1 MLPRVVRVG
10 RDSVVKKV
18 TGKEPTAFENL
29 TKEKKAVRAS
39 SGDTTQYRNT

>member
-18 TGKEPTAFENL
+18 TGKEPTGFKDL
-29 TKEKKAVRAS
+29 TKENRP
-39 SGDTTQYRNT
+39 GE